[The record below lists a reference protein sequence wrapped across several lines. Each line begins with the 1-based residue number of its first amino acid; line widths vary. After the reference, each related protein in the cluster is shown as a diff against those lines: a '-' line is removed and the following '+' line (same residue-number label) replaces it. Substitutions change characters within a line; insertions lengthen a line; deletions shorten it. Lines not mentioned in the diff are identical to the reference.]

1 MLFAGGCGRSKAYVT
16 HGPTVGEGG
25 KELLGVGEGR
35 GERGWL
41 ENSASSEEGRGEAG
55 RRWRYEGVEDVLQW
69 RLSSNTVFPR
79 QRKRLKYEN
88 L

>member
-16 HGPTVGEGG
+16 DGPTVGERG
-25 KELLGVGEGR
+25 KKILGVGEGR
-35 GERGWL
+35 GGRGQL
-41 ENSASSEEGRGEAG
+41 ENDASSEEGRGGAG

-79 QRKRLKYEN
+79 QQNKLIY